1 MPYLYAGLGI
11 AMLSGIT
18 AMIQIGNNINNYST
32 LSSIKPD
39 LYNSST
45 LPEIDREVMSL
56 LYSQSPP
63 DKEICNHIKTKIS
76 KKSYE
81 DGEVFISTGKQTPST
96 HPIFFQSCALVN
108 KESKHRILITK
119 SEFGIYKYGLFS
131 CLLDNKPYCDFE
143 KNN

>member
-18 AMIQIGNNINNYST
+18 AMIQIGNNINNYSP

-39 LYNSST
+39 LYQSSG
-45 LPEIDREVMSL
+45 LSENDKEIMRI
-56 LYSQSPP
+56 LYNQSPP
-63 DKEICNHIKTKIS
+63 EKEICKHIKNQIS
-76 KKSYE
+76 SKSYE

-108 KESKHRILITK
+108 KDTKHRVLITK
-119 SEFGIYKYGLFS
+119 SESGIYQYGLFS
-131 CLLDNKPYCDFE
+131 CRLDNEPYCNFE